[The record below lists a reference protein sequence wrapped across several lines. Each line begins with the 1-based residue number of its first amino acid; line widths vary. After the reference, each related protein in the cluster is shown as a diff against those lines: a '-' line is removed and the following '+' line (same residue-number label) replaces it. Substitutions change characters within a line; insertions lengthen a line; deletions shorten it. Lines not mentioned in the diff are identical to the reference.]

1 MAADLKYAVLAK
13 NAKLDALA
21 TYAGASAKL
30 RIYSGTKPANP
41 DTAISGT
48 MLVEC
53 VCNATAFA
61 GAAAS
66 GVLTASPISNGTGAA
81 GAGTGTAATHFRLWK
96 SNGTTPVLDGTVG
109 ASSADLILDNVNI
122 AQNQVVSVSSLTI
135 TEAN

>member
-30 RIYSGTKPANP
+30 RIYSGTKPTNP

-53 VCNATAFA
+53 VCNASAFA

-66 GVLTASPISNGTGAA
+66 GVLTASAISNGTAA
-81 GAGTGTAATHFRLWK
+81 ASGTATHFRLWK

-109 ASSADLILDNVNI
+109 TATSDLIVDNTSINSG
-122 AQNQVVSVSSLTI
+122 QVVSISSLTV
-135 TEAN
+135 TGAN

>member
-30 RIYSGTKPANP
+30 RIYSGTKPTNP

-48 MLVEC
+48 LLVEL

-61 GAAAS
+61 GAAS
-66 GVLTASPISNGTGAA
+66 GGVLTANAISNGTA
-81 GAGTGTAATHFRLWK
+81 AGTGTATHFRLWK
-96 SNGTTPVLDGTVG
+96 TNGTTPVLDGTVG
-109 ASSADLILDNVNI
+109 TATSDLILDNTSINTG
-122 AQNQVVSVSSLTI
+122 QVVSVSAFTV